1 MAQAAI
7 TSASMALPRVNPLLP
22 AFTLWWR
29 ELVRFYRQPARVV
42 GVIVSPLLFWV
53 VIGAGFG
60 SSMQTGASGHSQNF
74 LLFFF
79 PGALTMIVL
88 FTSIFTMMSVIQD
101 RNEGFLLSVM
111 TAPVHRS
118 SIVLGK
124 VLGGT
129 TLSAIQG
136 LLFLVFAPLV
146 GIRMD
151 LEQFLL
157 VALIT
162 FLIAFSLTALGFAIA
177 WKMESAQGFH
187 AIINLFLLPMWMLSG
202 ALFTFSHAWKGIKWL
217 MVINPLSYGADA
229 LQLTFFPEKVGTT
242 ILPLWPSIGVLAAFT
257 VLVFMAGF
265 VIANRRS
272 TVPVA

>member
-1 MAQAAI
+1 MAQAAV
-7 TSASMALPRVNPLLP
+7 TPASVALPRVNPLLP

-42 GVIVSPLLFWV
+42 GVIISPLLFWV

-60 SSMQTGASGHSQNF
+60 SSLKASGGSQPQNF

-79 PGALTMIVL
+79 PGALMMIVL

-136 LLFLVFAPLV
+136 LLFLVFAPLI

-162 FLIAFSLTALGFAIA
+162 LLVAFSLTALGFAIA
-177 WKMESAQGFH
+177 WRMESAQGFH
-187 AIINLFLLPMWMLSG
+187 AIINLFLLPLWMLSG
-202 ALFTFSHAWKGIKWL
+202 ALFPFSNAWKGIKIL
-217 MVINPLSYGADA
+217 MLINPLTYGSDA
-229 LQLTFFPEKVGTT
+229 LQLTFFPEKLGST

-257 VLVFMAGF
+257 LLVFMAGF

-272 TVPVA
+272 TVPAA

>member
-60 SSMQTGASGHSQNF
+60 SSMQTGASGHPENF

-136 LLFLVFAPLV
+136 LLFLIFAPVV

-151 LEQFLL
+151 LEHFLL
-157 VALIT
+157 VVLIT

-202 ALFTFSHAWKGIKWL
+202 SLFTFSHAWKGIKWL

-257 VLVFMAGF
+257 MLVFMAGF